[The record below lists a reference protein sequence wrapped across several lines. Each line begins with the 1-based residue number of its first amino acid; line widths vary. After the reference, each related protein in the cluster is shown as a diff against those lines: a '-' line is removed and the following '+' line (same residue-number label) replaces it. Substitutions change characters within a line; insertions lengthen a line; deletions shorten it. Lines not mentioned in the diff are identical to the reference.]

1 MDLSDAESRRRRGCS
16 ILFTPDSPCLMGLRP
31 MLEGADRVTVAMWGL
46 EQADRVAHILSD
58 SHPEHDEPAEAVRL
72 CRLWLHGEVKMPEAK
87 RAILD
92 VHAMAKLMDDPADA
106 ALCHA
111 VGQGCSCVHTPKHAL
126 GLPVYELTA
135 VFLRGGDPEEFVSM
149 YVDSLKRISDEEK
162 NGMILAGFLLG
173 RKG

>member
-1 MDLSDAESRRRRGCS
+1 MDLSDAESRRRRGCA
-16 ILFTPDSPCLMGLRP
+16 ILFTPNSPCLGELRP
-31 MLEGADRVTVAMWGL
+31 MLDAADRVTVALWGL
-46 EQADRVAHILSD
+46 EQADRVAHILTD
-58 SHPEHDEPAEAVRL
+58 AHPEHDEPAEALRL
-72 CRLWLHGEVKMPEAK
+72 CRQWLHGEVKMPEAK

-135 VFLRGGDPEEFVSM
+135 VFLRGGDPEELVST

-162 NGMILAGFLLG
+162 NGMALAGFLLV
-173 RKG
+173 R

>member
-1 MDLSDAESRRRRGCS
+1 MDISDAESRRRRGCA
-16 ILFTPDSPCLMGLRP
+16 ILFTPDSPCLSELRQ
-31 MLEGADRVTVAMWGL
+31 MLEEADRATVALWGL

-58 SHPEHDEPAEAVRL
+58 SHPEHDKPAEAVRL
-72 CRLWLHGEVKMPEAK
+72 CRQWLHGEVKMPVAK

-92 VHAMAKLMDDPADA
+92 VHAMAKLMDDPVDI

-135 VFLRGGDPEEFVSM
+135 VFLTGGDPDGVVGT
-149 YVDSLKRISDEEK
+149 YVDSLKRISAEDK
-162 NGMILAGFLLG
+162 GGMTLAGFLLG
-173 RKG
+173 REG